1 MATTYSGDPRTSDKD
16 RVRFLLGD
24 TSTPWTFTDEE
35 ILYVLETQGNVYASA
50 AELATIKATEYA
62 DKKDKTVGPLSIS
75 YGESSDR
82 WLAVAKNLRGRSGR
96 TSGAK
101 AVVTQTQREPY
112 FRLGGQDSSPP
123 VVPETQNGGL

>member
-1 MATTYSGDPRTSDKD
+1 MATTYSGDPRETPKD

-24 TSTPWTFTDEE
+24 TSAPWTFTDEE
-35 ILYVLETQGNVYASA
+35 ILYVIETQGNVYAGA

-82 WLAVAKNLRGRSGR
+82 WLAVAKNLRGRSAR
-96 TSGAK
+96 SSGAK
-101 AVVTQTQREPY
+101 AITTQVDRAPY
-112 FRLGGQDSSPP
+112 FSLGGHDSTPP
-123 VVPETQNGGL
+123 KLPDWQANQ